1 MRVVVG
7 LGNPGARYEETRH
20 NVGFR
25 VADRLA
31 KAPGYVFR
39 ADRSGA
45 LVAAGRL
52 PPRPDG
58 SEGAVGTILI
68 VKPQGFMNLS
78 GEEVGRLLRW
88 HRLAADA
95 LIVVHDD
102 LDLEPGRIQIKNG
115 GGHGGHNGLRS
126 IIDHLGTGAFTRVRV
141 GIGRPPRNGE
151 DAAEY
156 VLSPFTK
163 TERPLIEEAVGRADE
178 AAAMLAE
185 GRTAEAMN
193 RFNVRLRRAE
203 SEEAN

>member
-25 VADRLA
+25 VADRVA
-31 KAPGYVFR
+31 KASGLVFR
-39 ADRSGA
+39 PDRSGA

-58 SEGAVGTILI
+58 PESAVGTVLI
-68 VKPQGFMNLS
+68 MKPQGFMNLS

-141 GIGRPPRNGE
+141 GIGRPSRSGE

-163 TERPLIEEAVGRADE
+163 TERPLIEEAVGRAAE
-178 AAAMLAE
+178 AVAMLSE

-203 SEEAN
+203 SEKTN

>member
-25 VADRLA
+25 VVERMA
-31 KAPGYVFR
+31 KGPGFVFR

-52 PPRPDG
+52 RPKPDG
-58 SEGAVGTILI
+58 SQGAVGTILL

-78 GEEVGRLLRW
+78 GEEVGRLLRY
-88 HRLAADA
+88 HRLEAGV
-95 LIVVHDD
+95 LIVIHDD

-126 IIDHLGTGAFTRVRV
+126 IMDHVGSGEFLRVRV
-141 GIGRPPRNGE
+141 GVGRPAAGV
-151 DAAEY
+151 DAAAY
-156 VLSPFTK
+156 VLSPFAVFEK
-163 TERPLIEEAVGRADE
+163 PLIEEAIDKAAE
-178 AAAMLAE
+178 AAATLAE

-193 RFNVRLRRAE
+193 RFNVRLRL
-203 SEEAN
+203 SEPEKAN

>member
-25 VADRLA
+25 VVERMARELA
-31 KAPGYVFR
+31 VLFR
-39 ADRSGA
+39 PDRSGA
-45 LVAAGRL
+45 LTAGASRG
-52 PPRPDG
+52 PGG
-58 SEGAVGTILI
+58 SHGTAGPLLL

-78 GEEVGRLLRW
+78 GEEVGRLLRY
-88 HRLAADA
+88 HRLEAGV

-126 IIDHLGTGAFTRVRV
+126 IIDHLGMGAFARVRV

-163 TERPLIEEAVGRADE
+163 TERPLIEEAIDKAAE

-193 RFNVRLRRAE
+193 RFNVRLRL
-203 SEEAN
+203 SEPEKAN